1 MPGNATSAHP
11 RSRGEHTRGQGSGI
25 DAGGS
30 SPLARGT
37 QVPTERRISDERL
50 IPARAGNTL
59 SRSSAPPSQPAHPR
73 SHGEHGSLAYAWK
86 CHFGSSPLARGT
98 HARARLRHR
107 RRRLIPARAGNT
119 RYSAHR
125 LLAHTAHPRSRG
137 EHCRHIQDQPGRC
150 GSSPLARGTLPH
162 ERRVGAVRRL
172 IPARAGNT
180 Y

>member
-1 MPGNATSAHP
+1 MAH
-11 RSRGEHTRGQGSGI
+11 
-25 DAGGS
+25 GS

-50 IPARAGNTL
+50 IPARAGNT
-59 SRSSAPPSQPAHPR
+59 SSTGGAKPQCSAHPR
-73 SHGEHGSLAYAWK
+73 SRGEHVVHGRRQTSVL
-86 CHFGSSPLARGT
+86 GSSPLARGT
-98 HARARLRHR
+98 NTRKPCLPDGLTSGSSPLARGTPIATVPDVEVA
-107 RRRLIPARAGNT
+107 RLIPARAGNT